1 MTKKKHQKKS
11 LTGFNAIL
19 IFACALILGF
29 LLFVVTY
36 QKKTATKSRTTTT
49 TVTSIAKS
57 SHQKKEKTNSKWT
70 KQDQPVKIP
79 ILMYHAIHNMAPEEA
94 GNANLIVAPDIFE
107 SHIKRLSDEGYYF
120 LTPEEAYKALT
131 QNSLPAKKVIW
142 LTFDDSLIDF
152 YNIAFPI
159 LKKYKA
165 KATNNVITSFTQ
177 EGRAGNLTLK
187 QMKEMKKEGMSFQS
201 HTLTHPDLSASDQE
215 TQAAELKQSK
225 DYLDK
230 ELDQTTT
237 AIAYPAGRYNDT
249 TLNLANQ
256 YKLGVTTNEGLA
268 SANDGLLSLNRI
280 RILPDTSADVLINT
294 ISPAIQ

>member
-1 MTKKKHQKKS
+1 
-11 LTGFNAIL
+11 
-19 IFACALILGF
+19 
-29 LLFVVTY
+29 
-36 QKKTATKSRTTTT
+36 
-49 TVTSIAKS
+49 
-57 SHQKKEKTNSKWT
+57 
-70 KQDQPVKIP
+70 
-79 ILMYHAIHNMAPEEA
+79 
-94 GNANLIVAPDIFE
+94 
-107 SHIKRLSDEGYYF
+107 
-120 LTPEEAYKALT
+120 
-131 QNSLPAKKVIW
+131 
-142 LTFDDSLIDF
+142 
-152 YNIAFPI
+152 
-159 LKKYKA
+159 
-165 KATNNVITSFTQ
+165 
-177 EGRAGNLTLK
+177 
-187 QMKEMKKEGMSFQS
+187 MKEMKKEGMSFQS

-237 AIAYPAGRYNDT
+237 AIAYPAGLYNDT